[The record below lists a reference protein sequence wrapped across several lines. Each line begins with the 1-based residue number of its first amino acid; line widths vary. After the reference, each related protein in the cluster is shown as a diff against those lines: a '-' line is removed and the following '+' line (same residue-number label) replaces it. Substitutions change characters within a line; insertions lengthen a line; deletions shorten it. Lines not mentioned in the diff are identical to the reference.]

1 LVGTF
6 PRFSKEF
13 GATLKNESINKK
25 REIALLP
32 SSTEIGNMRKR
43 F

>member
-6 PRFSKEF
+6 PGFSKEF
-13 GATLKNESINKK
+13 GETLKNESINKK

-32 SSTEIGNMRKR
+32 SSKEIGNILKR